1 MDTRILADNLVLVSM
16 MDSGLCADSTDGKLL
31 ARKVPVSIGL
41 ALWSSITGVGLIR
54 ILVRHNGLWRDRL
67 VRITRID
74 SRLAASNFWLGPM
87 DWTVRSVSLS
97 TLWLWH
103 S

>member
-1 MDTRILADNLVLVSM
+1 M
-16 MDSGLCADSTDGKLL
+16 MDSGLRADSTDGKLL
-31 ARKVPVSIGL
+31 ALEVPVSIGL
-41 ALWSSITGVGLIR
+41 ALWSSITGVGQIW

-67 VRITRID
+67 IRITRID

-103 S
+103 SCLGLRWVRVTVVD